1 MKKNIKLLI
10 FGFILLSVLILTY
23 SNHFDNSFH
32 FDDDYT
38 IVNNIYIQD
47 IKNIPLFFKD
57 HSTYWAITDSYANRP
72 FVTTTL
78 AIDYWIAGGLKP
90 FYFHISMFLCFLI
103 QCVLMFFLFYK
114 IINTAVSH
122 RWNKYIALFA
132 SGWYGLHTA
141 NAETINFISARSDS
155 YSTLFVVAAFVIYLY
170 APKLRKWFIY
180 LIPIVI
186 GMFTKEPTAMFF
198 LLLFV
203 YIILFEKK
211 VSLTSIFNNK
221 KALWQSFIK
230 TLPAFIVCVGLALFS
245 IKTIGQSP
253 VDIGISRFNYLIT
266 QPFVIIHYFN
276 TFFLP
281 FNLSADTDWRCISNI
296 FDDRFIVGIVFII
309 TMLTL
314 SVILS
319 KKKKYRPVSFG
330 ILWFFIA
337 LLPTSSIFPLA
348 EVMNDHRIFFP
359 YIGLMLSVC
368 WALGLLIYKFEKIIM
383 SKGLLKVGIVFL
395 AIIILGAYAYGT
407 FQRNKVWQDEESLWY
422 DVTIK
427 SPKNGRGLM
436 NYGLS
441 QMRKGKYEVAL
452 KYYEKALE
460 YNPYYTSL
468 YINIGI
474 VKNAMNQLS
483 EAEKNFK
490 KAIQYGKN
498 YHDSYYYYAQWLNR
512 QNRNKE
518 AIPLLLKAIELSPAY
533 MKSRYLL
540 MKIYADEYEW
550 EKLNKLVTKTLQIVP
565 DDKTALIY
573 FDAYKNENTKIEI
586 KQEIVKNNPT
596 PENFLELSLSY
607 YNAKMYHKCIE
618 ACNKALKL
626 KPDYASAY
634 NNICSAYN
642 MLGKYDQA
650 IKACEKALKIKPDFQ
665 LAKNNLNLAKQN
677 IK

>member
-1 MKKNIKLLI
+1 MTKNKPLI
-10 FGFILLSVLILTY
+10 LAFIFLIILILTY

-32 FDDDYT
+32 FDDDCT
-38 IVNNIYIQD
+38 IVNNTYIRD

-57 HSTYWAITDSYANRP
+57 HSTYWTSSDSYANRP

-90 FYFHISMFLCFLI
+90 FYFHISMFLCFII

-132 SGWYGLHTA
+132 SGWYALHTA

-170 APKLRKWFIY
+170 APGLRKWFVY

-211 VSLTSIFNNK
+211 VSLTGIFNNK
-221 KALWQSFIK
+221 KVLWQSFIK
-230 TLPAFIVCVGLALFS
+230 TLPAFIVCVGMALFS
-245 IKTIGQSP
+245 IKAIFQSH
-253 VDIGISRFNYLIT
+253 VDVGISRFHYLIT
-266 QPFVIIHYFN
+266 QPFVMVHYFN

-281 FNLSADTDWRCISNI
+281 FNLSADTDWRCVSNI
-296 FDDRFIVGIVFII
+296 FDDRFIAGIVFII
-309 TMLTL
+309 IMLTL

-348 EVMNDHRIFFP
+348 EVLNDHRMFFP
-359 YIGLMLSVC
+359 FVGLMLSVC
-368 WALGLLIYKFEKIIM
+368 WTLALLIYKFEKTIM
-383 SKGLLKVGIVFL
+383 NKNLLKFGIIFL
-395 AIIILGAYAYGT
+395 AVIILGANAYGT

-441 QMRKGKYEVAL
+441 QMAKGNYDVAL
-452 KYYEKALE
+452 KYYEKALLIS
-460 YNPYYTSL
+460 PYYSYL
-468 YINIGI
+468 HINLGI
-474 VKNAMNQLS
+474 LKNAMGHPH
-483 EAEKNFK
+483 EAEEYFKNALK
-490 KAIQYGKN
+490 YDKN
-498 YHDSYYYYAQWLNR
+498 NPGAYYYYAKWLYE
-512 QNRNKE
+512 NKQINKARE
-518 AIPLLLKAIELSPAY
+518 LLNKGQKLSPGY
-533 MKSRYLL
+533 S
-540 MKIYADEYEW
+540 KIKNLIKKINLEEFGTPK
-550 EKLNKLVTKTLQIVP
+550 EKINQLINTTKNKPTC
-565 DDKTALIY
+565 
-573 FDAYKNENTKIEI
+573 ENYI
-586 KQEIVKNNPT
+586 N
-596 PENFLELSLSY
+596 LSLAY
-607 YNAKMYHKCIE
+607 YNAEMYYKCID
-618 ACNKALKL
+618 ACEEALKI
-626 KPDYASAY
+626 KPNYAVAY

-642 MLGKYDQA
+642 MLGKYDEA
-650 IKACEKALKIKPDFQ
+650 IKSCEKALKIDPNFQ
-665 LAKNNLNLAKQN
+665 LAKNNLNLARKN
-677 IK
+677 KK

>member
-1 MKKNIKLLI
+1 MTKNKPLI
-10 FGFILLSVLILTY
+10 LAFIFLIILILTY

-32 FDDDYT
+32 FDDDCT
-38 IVNNIYIQD
+38 IVNNTYIRD

-57 HSTYWAITDSYANRP
+57 HSTYWTSSDSYANRP

-90 FYFHISMFLCFLI
+90 FYFHISMFLCFII

-132 SGWYGLHTA
+132 SGWYALHTA

-170 APKLRKWFIY
+170 ATGLRKWFVY

-211 VSLTSIFNNK
+211 VSLTGIFNNK
-221 KALWQSFIK
+221 KVLWQSFIK
-230 TLPAFIVCVGLALFS
+230 TLPAFIVCVGMALFS
-245 IKTIGQSP
+245 IKAIFQSH
-253 VDIGISRFNYLIT
+253 VDVGISRFHYLIT
-266 QPFVIIHYFN
+266 QPFVMVHYFN

-281 FNLSADTDWRCISNI
+281 FNLSADTDWRCVSNI
-296 FDDRFIVGIVFII
+296 FDDRFIAGIVFII
-309 TMLTL
+309 IMLTL

-348 EVMNDHRIFFP
+348 EVLNDHRMFFP
-359 YIGLMLSVC
+359 FVGLMLSVC
-368 WALGLLIYKFEKIIM
+368 WTLALLIYKFEKTIM
-383 SKGLLKVGIVFL
+383 NKNLLKFGIIFL
-395 AIIILGAYAYGT
+395 AVIILGANAYGT

-441 QMRKGKYEVAL
+441 QMAKGNYDVAL
-452 KYYEKALE
+452 KYYEKALLIS
-460 YNPYYTSL
+460 PYYSYL
-468 YINIGI
+468 HINLGI
-474 VKNAMNQLS
+474 LKNAMGHPH
-483 EAEKNFK
+483 EAEEYFKNALK
-490 KAIQYGKN
+490 YDKN
-498 YHDSYYYYAQWLNR
+498 NPGAYYYYAKWLYE
-512 QNRNKE
+512 NKQINKARE
-518 AIPLLLKAIELSPAY
+518 LLNKGQKLSPGY
-533 MKSRYLL
+533 S
-540 MKIYADEYEW
+540 KIKNLIKKINLEEFGTPK
-550 EKLNKLVTKTLQIVP
+550 EKINQ
-565 DDKTALIY
+565 LIY
-573 FDAYKNENTKIEI
+573 TTKNKPTCENYI
-586 KQEIVKNNPT
+586 N
-596 PENFLELSLSY
+596 LSLAY
-607 YNAKMYHKCIE
+607 YNAEMYYKCID
-618 ACNKALKL
+618 ACEEALKI
-626 KPDYASAY
+626 KPNYAVAY

-642 MLGKYDQA
+642 MLGKYDEA
-650 IKACEKALKIKPDFQ
+650 IKSCEKALKIDPNFQ
-665 LAKNNLNLAKQN
+665 LAKNNLNLARKN
-677 IK
+677 KK